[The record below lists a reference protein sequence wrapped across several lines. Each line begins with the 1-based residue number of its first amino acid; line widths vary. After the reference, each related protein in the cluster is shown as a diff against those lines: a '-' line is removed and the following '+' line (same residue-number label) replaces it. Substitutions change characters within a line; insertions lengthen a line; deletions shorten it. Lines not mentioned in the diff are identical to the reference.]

1 MRAQNLTEDLQFQLC
16 YNNEKQWKQCTNIFL
31 LPEVA
36 DVAQVFNHN
45 SKIHAIVYIYIYI
58 YQIQYGWPIC
68 K

>member
-36 DVAQVFNHN
+36 DVAQVFNDN
-45 SKIHAIVYIYIYI
+45 SKNSRNCIYIYI